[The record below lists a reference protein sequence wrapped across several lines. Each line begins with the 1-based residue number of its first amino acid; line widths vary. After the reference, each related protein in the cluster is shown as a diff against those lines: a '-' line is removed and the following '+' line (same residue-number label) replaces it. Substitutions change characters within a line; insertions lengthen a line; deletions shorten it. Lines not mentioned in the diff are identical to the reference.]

1 MEAASMLFKGR
12 GTRDPWW
19 DDGVGAK
26 RTHLRRRITATTAF
40 AAAVAACGLTAAV
53 WLRELAPLAERL
65 LP

>member
-1 MEAASMLFKGR
+1 MLFRRRAG
-12 GTRDPWW
+12 RDPWW

-26 RTHLRRRITATTAF
+26 RSRTHQRITATAAF
-40 AAAVAACGLTAAV
+40 AMAIAACGLTAAV